1 MTEENHPADAASP
14 ATRAR
19 VRALLTTLHRETAR
33 FSSPK
38 AITSHPSAREL
49 VGMGR
54 EAVGPLFEAIG
65 EASNGSPDAIDGAIL
80 STCLAREILGDGPVI
95 PYEERGRV
103 RSVARI
109 WLDWWMTGQTI
120 IEHPEEE
127 DA

>member
-1 MTEENHPADAASP
+1 MSTENHPAGAASP

-19 VRALLTTLHRETAR
+19 VRALLTAWHQPPSPS
-33 FSSPK
+33 SSPDEIV
-38 AITSHPSAREL
+38 AHPAAREL
-49 VGMGR
+49 VAMGR

-65 EASNGSPDAIDGAIL
+65 EASNGSPDAIRGAIL
-80 STCLAREILGDGPVI
+80 ATWLAREILGEGPVI

-120 IEHPEEE
+120 IKHPEEE
-127 DA
+127 DD